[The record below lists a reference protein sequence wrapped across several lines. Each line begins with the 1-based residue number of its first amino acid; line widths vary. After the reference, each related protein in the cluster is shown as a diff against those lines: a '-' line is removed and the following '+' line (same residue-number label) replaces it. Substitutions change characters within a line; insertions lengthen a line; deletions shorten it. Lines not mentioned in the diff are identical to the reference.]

1 MKVLEY
7 ATGNLTLSM
16 HETIT
21 TMISGIYDLI
31 PDIDARASWSS
42 TRGRLTRGLID
53 GIGQLQSWLYGVATQ
68 SDVQNIKD
76 ELDKLKELTQASA
89 AATDHVRLG
98 LVTLTKLEDSRLD
111 KLHSVLQEQQ
121 RTIGE
126 VYAQI
131 CTLGDSNYMEYSA
144 LTYLA
149 QEISKYI
156 TVQQNV
162 QQLELGIEALLQ
174 GQMSPKLLSVDLV
187 TQILENVTRELE
199 ENSYYLC
206 FWTPQDVYESRNFD
220 YTRHGNDIIIRLRLP
235 YSRFRP
241 LNLYRT
247 ITLPMKVSGQQGF
260 VTQLQNVPKYFVSL
274 LAQDL
279 VEELSELPAFPV
291 VERYEVKW
299 HTENTQ

>member
-31 PDIDARASWSS
+31 PDIDARSSWSS
-42 TRGRLTRGLID
+42 TRGRLTRRLIN

-76 ELDKLKELTQASA
+76 ELDKLKELTQAIA
-89 AATDHVRLG
+89 AATYRVRLR
-98 LVTLTKLEDSRLD
+98 LVTLIKLEDSRLD
-111 KLHSVLQEQQ
+111 KLHSVLQEQP

-144 LTYLA
+144 LPYLA

-174 GQMSPKLLSVDLV
+174 
-187 TQILENVTRELE
+187 
-199 ENSYYLC
+199 
-206 FWTPQDVYESRNFD
+206 
-220 YTRHGNDIIIRLRLP
+220 
-235 YSRFRP
+235 
-241 LNLYRT
+241 
-247 ITLPMKVSGQQGF
+247 
-260 VTQLQNVPKYFVSL
+260 
-274 LAQDL
+274 
-279 VEELSELPAFPV
+279 
-291 VERYEVKW
+291 
-299 HTENTQ
+299 